1 VKKLSEL
8 KVEAMRW
15 GAFLIAGLGLAI
27 ACDTCTAGAPHSRLV
42 YRVDRVSA
50 AVVGNK
56 LVVDVSGAVRSGG
69 WHHPRLRPK
78 ASAPEAH
85 VLEMEFYADPPPPKR
100 VVIQE
105 LLPIS
110 TELKAGLP
118 KYGTVAVSV
127 SSETNEITTQIR
139 VNAK

>member
-1 VKKLSEL
+1 
-8 KVEAMRW
+8 MRW
-15 GAFLIAGLGLAI
+15 GAFLVAGLCVAI
-27 ACDTCTAGAPHSRLV
+27 ICDTRAFGASHSRLV

-50 AVVGNK
+50 AIKNHK
-56 LVVDVSGAVRSGG
+56 LVVNVGGAVNSGG
-69 WHHPRLRPK
+69 WRHPRLRAKP
-78 ASAPEAH
+78 SAPEAN

-105 LLPIS
+105 LLPIT
-110 TELKAGLP
+110 TELRTGLP

-139 VNAK
+139 VNPK

>member
-1 VKKLSEL
+1 
-8 KVEAMRW
+8 MRW
-15 GAFLIAGLGLAI
+15 GAFLVAGLSLAI
-27 ACDTCTAGAPHSRLV
+27 ICDTRAFGAHSRLV
-42 YRVDRVSA
+42 YRIDRVSA
-50 AVVGNK
+50 VIVDKK

-69 WHHPRLRPK
+69 WHHPRLRAK
-78 ASAPEAH
+78 ASAPEADA
-85 VLEMEFYADPPPPKR
+85 LEMEFYADPPASKR

-139 VNAK
+139 VNPK

>member
-1 VKKLSEL
+1 
-8 KVEAMRW
+8 MRW
-15 GAFLIAGLGLAI
+15 GAFLVAGLCLAI
-27 ACDTCTAGAPHSRLV
+27 TCDMRASGASRSRLV
-42 YRVDRVSA
+42 YRIDRVSA
-50 AVVGNK
+50 VVVDKK
-56 LVVDVSGAVRSGG
+56 LVVEVSGAVRSGG
-69 WHHPRLRPK
+69 WHHPRLRAK
-78 ASAPEAH
+78 ASPPEAS

-105 LLPIS
+105 LLPIA
-110 TELKAGLP
+110 TELKTGLP